1 MIWDGAAVSPIAHVV
16 RLIAAAALRWAYRN
30 GSRPTVPLDGGVL
43 QRGLSVT
50 EYRRGEM
57 YKAYIHPRFG
67 KQWGLHLEGTPIQ
80 VASELLSRTQGA
92 R

>member
-1 MIWDGAAVSPIAHVV
+1 MTWDGPGHPWLAHLV
-16 RLIAAAALRWAYRN
+16 RRIAAPMLRWAYRN
-30 GSRPTVPLDGGVL
+30 GSRPTVPLDGGLL